1 MLTKLSV
8 WLLLDMVVYNCLVN
22 LLSYKFNFESKLI
35 LVPLY
40 FFNKNLK
47 YVTINHFHFIIG
59 YNAKQLPK
67 GLNLELEK

>member
-1 MLTKLSV
+1 M

-35 LVPLY
+35 LVS
-40 FFNKNLK
+40 FFNENLK

-67 GLNLELEK
+67 RSKFGT